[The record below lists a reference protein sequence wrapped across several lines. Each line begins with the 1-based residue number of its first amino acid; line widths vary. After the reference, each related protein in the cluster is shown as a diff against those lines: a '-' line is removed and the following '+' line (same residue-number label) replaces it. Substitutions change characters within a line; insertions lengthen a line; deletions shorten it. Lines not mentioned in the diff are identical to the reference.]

1 MRRAPWLRV
10 AATATLVTAMAG
22 CGAQARPAAPA
33 KPRRDGAGI
42 PASLRAGERPIG
54 RGERFNPPVTGTVPG
69 SCRPTLGPRLA
80 AHVELFGAGRVIL
93 IAAGIGT
100 TPPRRSEAGRITRA
114 RCFGSLVTLDPTGTV
129 YARPG
134 QRLTLRD
141 LFGAWGQRL
150 SATRIASFSGRRV
163 RVFID
168 GRVRRGSPLNVPLTE
183 HAEIVL
189 EVGPHVPPHRR
200 FTFPPAPAAGTR

>member
-1 MRRAPWLRV
+1 M
-10 AATATLVTAMAG
+10 AALAAAMAG
-22 CGAQARPAAPA
+22 CGAQTRPAAPA

-54 RGERFNPPVTGTVPG
+54 RGKRFNPPVTGAVPG

-100 TPPRRSEAGRITRA
+100 APPRRSVAGRITSA
-114 RCFGSLVTLDPTGTV
+114 RCFGSLVTMDPTGTV
-129 YARPG
+129 YARPR
-134 QRLTLRD
+134 QRLTLGD

-150 SATRIASFSGRRV
+150 SATRIASFTGRRV
-163 RVFID
+163 RVYVD
-168 GRVRRGSPLNVPLTE
+168 GRVRRGSPLSVALTE

-200 FTFPPAPAAGTR
+200 FTFPPDPAAGTR